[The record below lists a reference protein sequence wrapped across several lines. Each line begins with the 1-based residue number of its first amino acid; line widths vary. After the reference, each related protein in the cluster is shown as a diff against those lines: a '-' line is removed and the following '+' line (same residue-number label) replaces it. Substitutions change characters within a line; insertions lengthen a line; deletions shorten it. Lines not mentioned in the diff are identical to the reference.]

1 MRIVCRRSKKRE
13 KSLLVALILLMG
25 LTLVACGEENR
36 EPQGS
41 RFVEAGEVHPL
52 ENSTAP
58 EDVSGQTTE
67 ILASEQTEKTE
78 AVQESGMSGNDTP
91 EPIDESKFIKEPFE
105 DVLGYDGVKVLNQ
118 STVLPYETAYY
129 SEADGEK
136 VRIAVS
142 WGFQQDDYVVDVDGD
157 GMNELVCN
165 VVYGNGAA
173 DTLIYRR
180 EGDKI
185 LRGMALELLDGE
197 YDNVSFASQRAKY
210 LPEENVVEIYYYR
223 QAVDDQLS
231 QKYEIDFEKIT
242 YWEEV
247 DITNFQ

>member
-1 MRIVCRRSKKRE
+1 MRIVCRRGKRRE
-13 KSLLVALILLMG
+13 KRFLIALLLLVG
-25 LTLVACGEENR
+25 LTLTACGEEDSK
-36 EPQGS
+36 PAGS
-41 RFVEAGEVHPL
+41 RFVQAGEVHPL
-52 ENSTAP
+52 ESSTTP
-58 EDVSGQTTE
+58 ESVPGQATE
-67 ILASEQTEKTE
+67 IPVSEQAEKTE
-78 AVQESGMSGNDTP
+78 AVQESGMSGSDTP

-129 SEADGEK
+129 SEVDGEK

-223 QAVDDQLS
+223 QAVDEQLS
-231 QKYEIDFEKIT
+231 KKYEIDFEKIT

-247 DITNFQ
+247 DITQF